1 MMITTAVHRTAAL
14 PIRMMAALA
23 LALAVATG
31 AHLGLAEAQE
41 ADDPRSD
48 PAAYTKAFVQQA
60 IDRYELSG
68 LDETV
73 EYYNTQG
80 SIDGQWYVFI
90 FDIRPV
96 LVADAENPNL
106 VGRNAGKVLGSNGYP
121 LGEAIVGAAR
131 SNPEGVWLDYNFVDP
146 ASGRYETKHLWVVL
160 HNLLVFGSGWYEP
173 GPSRSQLSAF
183 TQAFVQQAV
192 NLYAAAG
199 RDRMVDYFNSARS
212 TDNQWY
218 VFIADE
224 EGVLIADPTM
234 PANVGQSLLGDVG
247 VDETGYPFGLD
258 LLTATGDGP
267 VGLLQVPQ
275 CTLRTGREKAH
286 LGRQARRP
294 LLRLGLVRDAPQ
306 NHRPAGNG
314 RPNGP
319 GGLGNRGRAR
329 GRLSRAGRLRRA
341 GHRPAAAPRIGKP
354 TPAIS
359 FMENGGSTA
368 TMSR

>member
-1 MMITTAVHRTAAL
+1 MITTAVHRTAAL

-31 AHLGLAEAQE
+31 AHVGLAEAQE

-183 TQAFVQQAV
+183 TQEFVQQAV

-199 RDRMVDYFNSARS
+199 RDRTVDYYSSARS
-212 TDNQWY
+212 TDDQWY

-258 LLTATGDGP
+258 LLTAIGDGLWVSYRSLNAHSGQVERKHTWVVRHDGLYFASGWYGMPPRIIGLPATGDRTVPAGWAIAA
-267 VGLLQVPQ
+267 GLGGVLAVLAG
-275 CTLRTGREKAH
+275 CAALAIDRR
-286 LGRQARRP
+286 RRP
-294 LLRLGLVRDAPQ
+294 G
-306 NHRPAGNG
+306 
-314 RPNGP
+314 
-319 GGLGNRGRAR
+319 
-329 GRLSRAGRLRRA
+329 
-341 GHRPAAAPRIGKP
+341 
-354 TPAIS
+354 
-359 FMENGGSTA
+359 
-368 TMSR
+368 